1 MEELLKEIQNNPK
14 GKAIL
19 FFIFYAFFF
28 LIIVCVLLFGKRDYT
43 RASDYE
49 RGNATIYSSKTLL
62 ENNYSF
68 TYSIT
73 LDDKVYYYEGMKR
86 DNYESF
92 QYLGKNYYRDG
103 NDFYVE
109 DGTWFKCEN
118 PYLYS
123 EFLDTKNID
132 KLINLASY
140 LSKTSYE
147 SGKMTYNYLLST
159 NTINKEFY
167 NMVSD
172 FLEEPNQIVVS
183 TDEEKHIN
191 QVLFLLDSYCSLN
204 KTCIKNL
211 KIDIQFDQIGK
222 IEKIDKPIIYN
233 SDD

>member
-1 MEELLKEIQNNPK
+1 MKELLKEIQNNPK

-28 LIIVCVLLFGKRDYT
+28 LIIVCVLFFEKRDYAI
-43 RASDYE
+43 ASDYE
-49 RGNATIYSSKTLL
+49 RGNATIYSSKSLL
-62 ENNYSF
+62 EDNYSF

-73 LDDKVYYYEGMKR
+73 LDDKVYYYEGIKK

-92 QYLGKNYYRDG
+92 QYLGKNYYRVG

-123 EFLDTKNID
+123 EFLDIKNID
-132 KLINLASY
+132 KLINVASY

-159 NTINKEFY
+159 NTINKELY
-167 NMVSD
+167 NIESD
-172 FLEEPNQIVVS
+172 FLEEPIS

-191 QVLFLLDSYCSLN
+191 QVLFLLDSYCFLN
-204 KTCIKNL
+204 KSCVKNL

-222 IEKIDKPIIYN
+222 IEKIDNPIISN

>member
-1 MEELLKEIQNNPK
+1 
-14 GKAIL
+14 
-19 FFIFYAFFF
+19 
-28 LIIVCVLLFGKRDYT
+28 
-43 RASDYE
+43 
-49 RGNATIYSSKTLL
+49 
-62 ENNYSF
+62 
-68 TYSIT
+68 
-73 LDDKVYYYEGMKR
+73 
-86 DNYESF
+86 
-92 QYLGKNYYRDG
+92 
-103 NDFYVE
+103 
-109 DGTWFKCEN
+109 
-118 PYLYS
+118 
-123 EFLDTKNID
+123 
-132 KLINLASY
+132 
-140 LSKTSYE
+140 
-147 SGKMTYNYLLST
+147 MTYNYLLST

>member
-1 MEELLKEIQNNPK
+1 MKDLLKEVQNNPK

-28 LIIVCVLLFGKRDYT
+28 LIIICILFFGKRDYT
-43 RASDYE
+43 KASDYE
-49 RGNATIYSSKTLL
+49 RGNATIYSSKSLL

-68 TYSIT
+68 IYSII
-73 LDDKVYYYEGMKR
+73 LDDKVYYYEGKKK

-92 QYLGKNYYRDG
+92 QYLDKNYYRNG

-109 DGTWFKCEN
+109 DGTWVKTEN

-123 EFLDTKNID
+123 EFLDTQNINN
-132 KLINLASY
+132 LISLASY
-140 LSKTSYE
+140 LSKTNYD

-159 NTINKEFY
+159 NTINKAFY
-167 NMVSD
+167 DVDSD
-172 FLEEPNQIVVS
+172 FLEEPNQVVIS

-191 QVLFLLDSYCSLN
+191 QVLFFLDSYCSLN

-222 IEKIDKPIIYN
+222 IEKIDNPIV
-233 SDD
+233 

>member
-1 MEELLKEIQNNPK
+1 MKDLLKEVQNNPK

-28 LIIVCVLLFGKRDYT
+28 LIIICILFFGKRDYT
-43 RASDYE
+43 KASDYE
-49 RGNATIYSSKTLL
+49 RGNATIYSSKSLL

-68 TYSIT
+68 IYSII
-73 LDDKVYYYEGMKR
+73 LDDKVYYYKGKKK

-92 QYLGKNYYRDG
+92 QYLDKNYYRNG

-109 DGTWFKCEN
+109 DGTWVKTEN

-123 EFLDTKNID
+123 EFLDTQNINN
-132 KLINLASY
+132 LISLASY
-140 LSKTSYE
+140 LSKTNYD

-159 NTINKEFY
+159 NTINKAFY
-167 NMVSD
+167 DVDSD
-172 FLEEPNQIVVS
+172 FLEEPNQVVIS

-191 QVLFLLDSYCSLN
+191 QVLFFLDSYCSLN

-222 IEKIDKPIIYN
+222 IEKIDNPIV
-233 SDD
+233 